1 MRKTLVS
8 AATALALLASGFAA
22 APAAQAAVD
31 VTLDKVTIAPP
42 KASKKANVTVIATL
56 AQQEYADIS
65 VDVTLSDFTAMRT
78 FPFGDGAC
86 PKKLVQVSAPAE
98 VFQCG
103 WTQKGKDATLNMAIR
118 GTFPASKMRIKIR
131 KQAVKTPSAPGD
143 YKVTLSS
150 WAFSPITTSVTIK

>member
-8 AATALALLASGFAA
+8 IAAAVGVLVAGVAA
-22 APAAQAAVD
+22 APVAQAAVD
-31 VTLDKVTIAPP
+31 VTLDKVTVAPP
-42 KASKKANVTVIATL
+42 KAGKKANVIVMATM

-65 VDVTLSDFTAMRT
+65 VDVTLDGFTALKT

-103 WTQKGKDATLNMAIR
+103 WTQSGNKATLNMAIR
-118 GTFPASKMRIKIR
+118 GTFASSPLRIKIR
-131 KQAVKTPSAPGD
+131 KSAVKTPSARGTYD
-143 YKVTLSS
+143 VALSS
-150 WAFSPITTSVTIK
+150 WAFSPITTTVTIK